1 MSSFSFASSRLN
13 GRPKG
18 SSEVAIRCGDDMNS
32 LQKAILVFV
41 IGASVVVALWAFP
54 RYERW
59 RGNTLTTTDV
69 GYDQMQAV
77 RQAYYNETTR
87 LCFHRRGSHS
97 ARLAGWRGLRSNP

>member
-1 MSSFSFASSRLN
+1 
-13 GRPKG
+13 
-18 SSEVAIRCGDDMNS
+18 MNS

-87 LCFHRRGSHS
+87 LAFTAEVVILTISGVAWFVFQPMNQRR
-97 ARLAGWRGLRSNP
+97 